1 MAQRVKAHRA
11 SAQRRRVA
19 LLEAAAELAAEIGA
33 GAVTHRAVAARAG
46 VPLSTTSYFFS
57 SIDEL
62 VTEALRMGATERVS
76 DFDAT
81 ERVAVLSV
89 DVPID
94 AVIDAVVDQTLA
106 SSRNAQGS
114 QLEYLLAAGRQPE
127 LQPEASAVVGRV
139 VERVAG
145 QLQRTGAVRSDEA
158 AWAITALGDGAMLH
172 RFAQVDG
179 DARERLSSGL
189 RLLIAAAMLRD
200 EEIDELLSRFDLS
213 VSVPGAVA
221 DTVNGLPRRRQR
233 ARRSRRAP
241 RTRLR
246 LTLPATAQIFPG
258 TARISS
264 GHRPDLPSWRI
275 RVGERPRSSKLVH
288 CGGTWR
294 KSDAERPGSSN
305 LWPMSSPMRAA
316 SA

>member
-11 SAQRRRVA
+11 SAQRRRAA

-81 ERVAVLSV
+81 ERVAVLAV
-89 DVPID
+89 DVPIG
-94 AVIDAVVDQTLA
+94 AVIDAIADQVLA
-106 SSRNAQGS
+106 SSRNAEGS
-114 QLEYLLAAGRQPE
+114 QVGYYLAAGRQPE
-127 LQPEASAVVGRV
+127 LQPEASAI
-139 VERVAG
+139 VERFSARVAA

-172 RFAQVDG
+172 RLAQVDI
-179 DARERLSSGL
+179 DHHERLASGL
-189 RLLIAAAMLRD
+189 RVLVAAAMLRD
-200 EEIDELLSRFDLS
+200 DEIDDLLSRYDRS
-213 VSVPGAVA
+213 VSDAAPVDVSAVP
-221 DTVNGLPRRRQR
+221 
-233 ARRSRRAP
+233 
-241 RTRLR
+241 
-246 LTLPATAQIFPG
+246 
-258 TARISS
+258 
-264 GHRPDLPSWRI
+264 
-275 RVGERPRSSKLVH
+275 
-288 CGGTWR
+288 
-294 KSDAERPGSSN
+294 
-305 LWPMSSPMRAA
+305 A